1 MSAEKDKE
9 ICAVVNL
16 ADTLARSLQLG
27 NGGDLFIPAIQSE
40 VWDFLDM
47 DESKLKLILQNAKG
61 AVEKASI
68 FMQVI

>member
-1 MSAEKDKE
+1 
-9 ICAVVNL
+9 
-16 ADTLARSLQLG
+16 QLG
-27 NGGDLFIPAIQSE
+27 NGGDPFIPAIQSE
-40 VWDFLDM
+40 VWEFLDM